1 MISNFLKYIQNNFAF
16 SHRISRLDYLGFCL
30 LLKIIIAKYHTRKL
44 PFLNNPVW
52 IFEYEAY
59 EMGNMTSRVLKRGG
73 SRGKYMMDSKA

>member
-30 LLKIIIAKYHTRKL
+30 IPKVIIAKYHKGKL
-44 PFLNNPVW
+44 PFLNNPIE

-59 EMGNMTSRVLKRGG
+59 EMILQSFVLRQ
-73 SRGKYMMDSKA
+73 MMWQMHLGY